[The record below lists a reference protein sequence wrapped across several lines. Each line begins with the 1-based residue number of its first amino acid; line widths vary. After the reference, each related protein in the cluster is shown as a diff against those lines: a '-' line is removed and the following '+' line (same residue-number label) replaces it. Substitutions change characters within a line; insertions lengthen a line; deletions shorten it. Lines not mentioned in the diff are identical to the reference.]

1 MKKRELMDEITN
13 FIEYYTS
20 DDAERMKMG
29 DTLIDYMLDVYQA
42 PVKEVRLRYERE
54 GDMYIVKR
62 NDFPTFKI
70 NASEKESY
78 VTSFIELGYEV
89 HVG

>member
-1 MKKRELMDEITN
+1 MKKREMMDEITN

-20 DDAERMKMG
+20 DDTERMKMG

-42 PVKEVRLRYERE
+42 PVKEVFFRYERE
-54 GDMYIVKR
+54 GDMIIVKR
-62 NDFPTFKI
+62 NNFPTFKI
-70 NASEKESY
+70 YASEKQSY
-78 VTSFIELGYEV
+78 IASFTELGYEI